1 MARRTRPGVGD
12 AEIGKELST
21 MTPSV
26 GVLTWADGDSGCIR
40 QRRAK
45 VRRDRRDSE
54 SADMDVFDRVKT
66 PEPVGVL
73 EPAA

>member
-1 MARRTRPGVGD
+1 
-12 AEIGKELST
+12 

-26 GVLTWADGDSGCIR
+26 GALTWADGDSGCIR

-54 SADMDVFDRVKT
+54 LRWTFSTASRPRNRREYSNPLFSIPAWMFD
-66 PEPVGVL
+66 
-73 EPAA
+73 

>member
-1 MARRTRPGVGD
+1 
-12 AEIGKELST
+12 

-26 GVLTWADGDSGCIR
+26 GALTWADGDSGCIR

-54 SADMDVFDRVKT
+54 LADMDVFDRVKT
-66 PEPVGVL
+66 PEPAEVL